1 MCACVHL
8 STQKQVKT
16 KKKRSSRPQAVV
28 CAETFKNFHVFI
40 VHNAKKQG
48 RAKKFE
54 RGGAIFDVQITAR
67 NQVKTKKRKYK
78 KVFTSFDVQITARNQ
93 VKTKKE
99 NKKRSLLLSTS
110 YISVGEPRPQRPPLD
125 TPLKRKTFGHFL
137 ASSEDNFFCQKEG
150 HVL

>member
-67 NQVKTKKRKYK
+67 NL
-78 KVFTSFDVQITARNQ
+78 

-99 NKKRSLLLSTS
+99 NKKRSSLLSTS
-110 YISVGEPRPQRPPLD
+110 YISVGEPRPERPPLD
-125 TPLKRKTFGHFL
+125 TPLKRRTFGHFL
-137 ASSEDNFFCQKEG
+137 VSSEDNFFLSRSRTCPPKG
-150 HVL
+150 GRMVSLV